1 MDSFG
6 EPAMTKSGLRV
17 AVLVPCFNEE
27 AAVATV
33 VADFRKALPSA
44 EIFVYDNNSSDR
56 TIAVARA
63 AGAQVRSERRQG
75 KGHVV
80 RRMFADIDADI
91 YVLVDGDAT
100 YDAASAPRMIDTL
113 LNNHL
118 DMVVGHRVDQVEAA
132 YRRGH
137 RTGNFMLTRFLAIVF
152 GQEFKDI
159 LSGYR
164 VFSRR

>member
-1 MDSFG
+1 
-6 EPAMTKSGLRV
+6 MTPSPQRI

-56 TIAVARA
+56 TMAVARE
-63 AGAQVRSERRQG
+63 AGAEGRSERRQG

-113 LNNHL
+113 LNEHL
-118 DMVVGHRVDQVEAA
+118 DMVVGFLVYQPKFA
-132 YRRGH
+132 YRPAH
-137 RTGNFMLTRFLAIVF
+137 PT
-152 GQEFKDI
+152 
-159 LSGYR
+159 
-164 VFSRR
+164 